1 MYVRAG
7 VRHLMRSFPFAE
19 DVISERTPCCC
30 VLLAGILRVN
40 SPTYLSKREA
50 GCATAGVE
58 QTVSTFMYRNT
69 LFLRSMSPT
78 AVLRAHDDAA
88 TLTSTAEQN
97 DISVS
102 CLECTTG
109 SSIVHS

>member
-7 VRHLMRSFPFAE
+7 VRHLMRSFSFAE
-19 DVISERTPCCC
+19 DVISERIPCCC

-58 QTVSTFMYRNT
+58 QTVSTFMYG
-69 LFLRSMSPT
+69 S
-78 AVLRAHDDAA
+78 
-88 TLTSTAEQN
+88 TLTS
-97 DISVS
+97 
-102 CLECTTG
+102 
-109 SSIVHS
+109 